1 MTFLGDVRVP
11 NFRGA
16 DTSADGQYTLREGNG
31 LGVLEFAGNET
42 YGQIQ
47 GLTLW
52 WLCTEDFVPVAGCP
66 ESVLRDTVIW
76 HTSRY
81 AYYGYPGYN
90 YVFDGTKVYGDP
102 DVASGNNFEFK
113 SVFWFGDYGTTDL
126 LVTNSAFY
134 DTAGLQH
141 PYFRDGSI
149 RVENNFLRTRGGIVH
164 KKSAAPGSCP
174 SCDLPDADVI
184 AHDNHFVPVAGQPL
198 RTVSLDDD
206 STDPDEPRPPLR
218 LPPQRPGRGRLRGL
232 LPVARQRPVH
242 RHAPRRR
249 GLRLRHAGGANG
261 VQRPLPRRL
270 RERRHRQ
277 LERQRALRG
286 AGQAGSLPLER
297 PRRESLFDGS
307 RSIDQGVGFS

>member
-1 MTFLGDVRVP
+1 MTYLGDVRVP

-16 DTSADGQYTLREGNG
+16 DTSVDGQYTLREGNG

-52 WLCTEDFVPVAGCP
+52 WLCTEDFAPVAGCP
-66 ESVLRDTVIW
+66 KSVLRDTVIW

-102 DVASGNNFEFK
+102 DVAGGNNFEFK

-126 LVTNSAFY
+126 LVTNSSFY
-134 DTAGLQH
+134 DTAGVQH

-149 RVENNFLRTRGGIVH
+149 HVENNFLRTRGGLIH

-206 STDPDEPRPPLR
+206 STDPANLDRLFVCRHNRQAEDDFEVFFPSQGNAPCTDMRPDVEGYVCVTPAVR
-218 LPPQRPGRGRLRGL
+218 TACNVRFRDGFES
-232 LPVARQRPVH
+232 
-242 RHAPRRR
+242 
-249 GLRLRHAGGANG
+249 GATSNWNG
-261 VQRPLPRRL
+261 SVP
-270 RERRHRQ
+270 
-277 LERQRALRG
+277 
-286 AGQAGSLPLER
+286 
-297 PRRESLFDGS
+297 
-307 RSIDQGVGFS
+307 